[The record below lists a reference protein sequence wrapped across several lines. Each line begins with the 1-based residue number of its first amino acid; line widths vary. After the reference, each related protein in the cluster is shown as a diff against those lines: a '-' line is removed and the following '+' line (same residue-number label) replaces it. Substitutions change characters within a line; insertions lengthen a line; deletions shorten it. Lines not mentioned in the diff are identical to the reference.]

1 MKTIAIKKEIHH
13 AIDLIED
20 KDFLK
25 AVYVIL
31 NEKSREYDY
40 ELRDDDKVELDSF
53 KKQNKDGKLKSVSIE
68 QIRKNACSNARK

>member
-13 AIDLIED
+13 AINLIED

-53 KKQNKDGKLKSVSIE
+53 KKQNKAGKLKSLRIE
-68 QIRKNACSNARK
+68 QIRKDAYSNARK

>member
-53 KKQNKDGKLKSVSIE
+53 KKQNKAGKFKSLSIE
-68 QIRKNACSNARK
+68 QIRKDAYSNARK

>member
-13 AIDLIED
+13 AINLIED

-53 KKQNKDGKLKSVSIE
+53 KKQNKAGKLKSLSIE
-68 QIRKNACSNARK
+68 QIRKDAYSNARK